1 MPNKFITSIIRDK
14 QFSIRLVVIMILIFG
29 TIKLLNNQK
38 VISARFKKLKEEKQL
53 IAQAPIFKKQIED
66 LEALRAKKMEVMEVK
81 IVKEPVLKGILMAM
95 NVNYAIIDDLYYK
108 EGDDYGDYILLKI
121 NLDHVALQ
129 NKSTN
134 QQKIL
139 YLP

>member
-1 MPNKFITSIIRDK
+1 MPNKFITSIILDK

-38 VISARFKKLKEEKQL
+38 VISARLKKLKEEKQF
-53 IAQAPIFKKQIED
+53 IAQVPIFKKQIED
-66 LEALRAKKMEVMEVK
+66 LEALRAKKMEVK
-81 IVKEPVLKGILMAM
+81 IVKKEPALKGILMAR
-95 NVNYAIIDDLYYK
+95 NVNYAIIDDLHYK

-121 NLDHVALQ
+121 NLDHVVLQ